1 MSADEIEMMA
11 AAWLAREDRDLT
23 VEEALELQHWL
34 AASTLNRVAYLRLKA
49 SWQRADRLSAL
60 KNPTAPVGEP
70 SRDRVG
76 LLARPRLLAAIAAS
90 LLLLAAGATGW
101 RLWRAPSE
109 QVFATAV
116 GKVQAVRLADGSRM
130 ELNTNTRVRT
140 DVTAARRIITLDS
153 GEAYFDVVHDAAR
166 PFVVYAGNRRITD
179 LGTKFSVFRN
189 GDDVRVTVREGR
201 VKVDV
206 LDRPAVDAPV
216 VAEAGHTVMAKGS
229 ETLVFAK
236 PDTDITSGLAWRSGM
251 LVFNQQTLAE
261 AAEQFNRYNSRKI
274 VIEGNARRIRIG
286 GSFKADNV
294 EVFVLLLHR
303 GFGLSVDN
311 QGTRIVV
318 SR

>member
-1 MSADEIEMMA
+1 M
-11 AAWLAREDRDLT
+11 
-23 VEEALELQHWL
+23 
-34 AASTLNRVAYLRLKA
+34 
-49 SWQRADRLSAL
+49 
-60 KNPTAPVGEP
+60 
-70 SRDRVG
+70 
-76 LLARPRLLAAIAAS
+76 
-90 LLLLAAGATGW
+90 
-101 RLWRAPSE
+101 
-109 QVFATAV
+109 
-116 GKVQAVRLADGSRM
+116 QAVRLSDGSRM

-140 DVTAARRIITLDS
+140 DVTAARRIVTLDS

-189 GDDVRVTVREGR
+189 GDDVRVTVQEGR

-236 PDTDITSGLAWRSGM
+236 PDTGISSDLAWRSGM
-251 LVFNQQTLAE
+251 LVFNQQTLAD

-274 VIEGNARRIRIG
+274 VVEGKARRIRIG

-294 EVFVLLLHR
+294 DVFVLLLHR

>member
-11 AAWLAREDRDLT
+11 AAWLAREDRDLAPGEA
-23 VEEALELQHWL
+23 VELEQWL
-34 AASTLNRVAYLRLKA
+34 GASTLNRVAYLRLKA

-60 KNPTAPVGEP
+60 KKPAASVAESSGFLA
-70 SRDRVG
+70 G
-76 LLARPRLLAAIAAS
+76 LLARPRLVGAIAAA
-90 LLLLAAGATGW
+90 LLLVVGGSGW
-101 RLWRAPSE
+101 QLWRGPSE

-116 GKVQAVRLADGSRM
+116 GKMQAVRLADGSRM

-140 DVTAARRIITLDS
+140 EVTAARRVVTLDS

-189 GDDVRVTVREGR
+189 GDDVRVTVQEGR

-236 PDTDITSGLAWRSGM
+236 PETGITSDLAWRSGM
-251 LVFNQQTLAE
+251 LVFNQETLAE
-261 AAEQFNRYNSRKI
+261 AADQFNRYNSRKI
-274 VIEGNARRIRIG
+274 VVEGKARRIRIG